1 MVEGKTDL
9 IKGFKNSAGTKFDA
23 FLYLDS
29 ESNIKFKF
37 PEVEDMQ
44 TELFC
49 PICHGKILETSYGF
63 KCENFK
69 SLNERAEND
78 CSFFAGQIMGH
89 TIRKKELESVL
100 NGMETELISFKN
112 SDKKKFEARLYWDK
126 AQNRISLKFDN
137 NEPVNMNLKCPVCG
151 KEIKKGKYGY
161 FCSGRVSRT
170 EGCSFSLG
178 E

>member
-29 ESNIKFKF
+29 ENNIKFKF

-78 CSFFAGQIMGH
+78 CSFLPDKLWD
-89 TIRKKELESVL
+89 IRLGKK
-100 NGMETELISFKN
+100 
-112 SDKKKFEARLYWDK
+112 
-126 AQNRISLKFDN
+126 
-137 NEPVNMNLKCPVCG
+137 NLRQ
-151 KEIKKGKYGY
+151 Y
-161 FCSGRVSRT
+161 
-170 EGCSFSLG
+170 
-178 E
+178 